1 MSRLV
6 HYEQKFDQS
15 NELHWLFDLSN
26 AEKPLLS
33 CVLIIAVL
41 MMTEYWRKDGECNQS
56 SIYYSLHDGNGASSG
71 LSLVIE
77 SRTV

>member
-15 NELHWLFDLSN
+15 NELHWLFDVSN
-26 AEKPLLS
+26 AEKPILS
-33 CVLIIAVL
+33 CLLIIAVL
-41 MMTEYWRKDGECNQS
+41 MMTEYWRKDGEYNQS
-56 SIYYSLHDGNGASSG
+56 SIYYSVHDGNRATSG
-71 LSLVIE
+71 LSHIIK

>member
-15 NELHWLFDLSN
+15 DEQHRLFDLSN
-26 AEKPLLS
+26 AEKPILR

-41 MMTEYWRKDGECNQS
+41 MMTEYWRKDGDCNQS
-56 SIYYSLHDGNGASSG
+56 SIYHSVHDGNRASSG
-71 LSLVIE
+71 LSHIIQ